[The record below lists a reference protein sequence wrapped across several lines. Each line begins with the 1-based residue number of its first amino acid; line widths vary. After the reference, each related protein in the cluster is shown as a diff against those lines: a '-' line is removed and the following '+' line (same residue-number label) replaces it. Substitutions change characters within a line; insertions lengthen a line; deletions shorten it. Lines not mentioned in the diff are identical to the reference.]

1 MRHHTSHLLR
11 RSTVLISTL
20 ILSSSL
26 TLAAERSL
34 SRIDIRHAQLN
45 VEVWESN
52 TEDSETIIAL
62 PGSGGDVSRYKYL
75 APLLA
80 DAGYR
85 VIAVN
90 QRGIKGST
98 GELEGLTLHDYAAD
112 VAAIIDVLE
121 LQKVH
126 LLGWALGNRT
136 SRVVATDFPEK
147 VASISLI
154 AAGGLVR
161 PLTEPGELG
170 RLLGESGIPEEEK
183 VQLARRTL
191 FSPETDDAM
200 VREYARDLKYWP
212 AARNSQR
219 QANRNTA
226 LEQWWAGGTGP
237 MLIVQGMD
245 DKTAPPENGRRMK
258 IEFGE
263 RITLVNLQGAGHAMG
278 LEKPQETADAIL
290 SFLVKYPITP
300 PN

>member
-26 TLAAERSL
+26 TFAAERSL

-98 GELEGLTLHDYAAD
+98 GELEGLTLHD
-112 VAAIIDVLE
+112 L
-121 LQKVH
+121 
-126 LLGWALGNRT
+126 
-136 SRVVATDFPEK
+136 
-147 VASISLI
+147 SLI
-154 AAGGLVR
+154 H
-161 PLTEPGELG
+161 
-170 RLLGESGIPEEEK
+170 I
-183 VQLARRTL
+183 
-191 FSPETDDAM
+191 
-200 VREYARDLKYWP
+200 
-212 AARNSQR
+212 
-219 QANRNTA
+219 
-226 LEQWWAGGTGP
+226 
-237 MLIVQGMD
+237 
-245 DKTAPPENGRRMK
+245 
-258 IEFGE
+258 
-263 RITLVNLQGAGHAMG
+263 
-278 LEKPQETADAIL
+278 
-290 SFLVKYPITP
+290 
-300 PN
+300 